1 MCRNINNLGSMF
13 RRIVGISWQDA
24 NSEPLR
30 TERCPLTPP
39 LRTVHQGDG
48 LRWLHENP
56 LAVDH
61 ALVTSLPDVSEIPSL
76 GFEGWR
82 TWFIGAAELGCR
94 RVADTGVA
102 IFFQT
107 DIKWDGGWVDKAYLV
122 QRGAEAAGS
131 RLLWH
136 KVVCR
141 SPPGTTS
148 FGRPAYAHM
157 LCFSRE
163 LRLEPGQ
170 SSPDVLPGLGAMPWP
185 RAMGTAACEAVC
197 TFLLAHT
204 EARVVVD
211 PFCGQGTMLAVA
223 NARGLDAVGVE
234 LSGKRAERARNLSL
248 ASRSGRDSVRD
259 LAPDIRTER
268 AD

>member
-1 MCRNINNLGSMF
+1 MTQ
-13 RRIVGISWQDA
+13 RI
-24 NSEPLR
+24 
-30 TERCPLTPP
+30 
-39 LRTVHQGDG
+39 VHQGDG
-48 LRWLHENP
+48 LAWLDQHP

-61 ALVTSLPDVSEIPSL
+61 ALVTSLPDVSELPAL

-82 TWFIGAAELGCR
+82 SWFMGAAELACR
-94 RVADTGVA
+94 RVADNGVA

-107 DIKWDGGWVDKAYLV
+107 DIKWEGGWVDKAYLV

-141 SPPGTTS
+141 SPAGTTS

-204 EARVVVD
+204 AARVVVD

-234 LSGKRAERARNLSL
+234 LSAKRAERARNLTL
-248 ASRSGRDSVRD
+248 ASRSGLD
-259 LAPDIRTER
+259 AAR
-268 AD
+268 AAASPSALPSADGPLD